1 MNSKNVQSVDVK
13 ISLPE
18 NETIK
23 PVQLDQEKERTVLV
37 SYTIQGQVE
46 IKVSENNLNS
56 AKSRN
61 DLSLFHLMLQ
71 ELSDKELVHNLEG
84 YSSGEIEGDAIVV
97 TDATVV
103 NE

>member
-1 MNSKNVQSVDVK
+1 MNSKNVKSQDVK

-23 PVQLDQEKERTVLV
+23 PVQLDQERQRTVVV

-46 IKVSENNLNS
+46 IQVPHSQLTSDKLKNE
-56 AKSRN
+56 
-61 DLSLFHLMLQ
+61 SLYHQVLTD
-71 ELSDKELVHNLEG
+71 LSDKELVHNLEG

-103 NE
+103 DE